1 MHTVLVSTRVGRVFG
16 NSRIAVKDNTET
28 LIAQF
33 PRSHIA
39 PGEMEQITLPGVLL
53 DRAVG
58 GLTISIEEVEG
69 T

>member
-1 MHTVLVSTRVGRVFG
+1 MQVLFRVNRVFG
-16 NSRIAVKDNTET
+16 ESHIVVKDDSSNP
-28 LIAQF
+28 IAQF
-33 PRSHIA
+33 PRSHMA